1 MRRKPAEI
9 LNDECAVATV
19 KHGGGSVMV
28 WEMFCGR
35 EGNKFDSALGNQEEI
50 AI

>member
-1 MRRKPAEI
+1 MRRKAAEI
-9 LNDECAVATV
+9 LNDEYVVATV
-19 KHGGGSVMV
+19 KHGGGTVIL

-35 EGNKFDSALGNQEEI
+35 AGQKFDSALGNQEEI